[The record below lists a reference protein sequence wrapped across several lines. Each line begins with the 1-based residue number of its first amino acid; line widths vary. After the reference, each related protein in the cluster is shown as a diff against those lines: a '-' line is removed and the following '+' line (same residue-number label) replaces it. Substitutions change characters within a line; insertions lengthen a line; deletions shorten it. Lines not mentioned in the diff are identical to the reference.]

1 MIKIKL
7 TKTNFFTRWPCTVCG
22 GSTEK
27 VGILAQSDPKT
38 EGEAVVR
45 VCETCLQRG
54 GIDDKLEGRAQS
66 LEAFAAYVRSLK
78 GRLDVP
84 SFSEWEAK
92 EAEDNAS
99 WEECWPV

>member
-1 MIKIKL
+1 MIKIEL
-7 TKTNFFTRWPCTVCG
+7 TETNFFTRRPCTVCG
-22 GSTEK
+22 GCTGKVST
-27 VGILAQSDPKT
+27 LAQSDPKT

-54 GIDDKLEGRAQS
+54 GIDDKLEEHAQS
-66 LEAFAAYVRSLK
+66 LEAFAAYVRSLR

-92 EAEDNAS
+92 VEEVEAN
-99 WEECWPV
+99 WPE